1 MINIDQRKGYK
12 GTMYKACIFD
22 LDGTLADTL
31 ESLTFSVNETLK
43 EMRLPQISDSQCRQY
58 VGNGARVLMEK
69 ALACSGEE
77 QLVRIEEAMR
87 IYGRIF
93 DANCTYH
100 VVPYDGITGMLRL
113 MQQSGIRLA
122 VLSNKPH
129 RQAVHVVEEIF
140 GQGTF
145 QWIQGQT
152 EDMPRKP
159 DPTAVWMITEKL
171 GVKPSETLYIGDS
184 EVDVATGK
192 AAQIQT
198 AAVTWGFRGRKKL
211 EEAGAGLIVDSPE
224 EIMKLIKD

>member
-1 MINIDQRKGYK
+1 M
-12 GTMYKACIFD
+12 
-22 LDGTLADTL
+22 
-31 ESLTFSVNETLK
+31 
-43 EMRLPQISDSQCRQY
+43 
-58 VGNGARVLMEK
+58 
-69 ALACSGEE
+69 
-77 QLVRIEEAMR
+77 
-87 IYGRIF
+87 
-93 DANCTYH
+93 
-100 VVPYDGITGMLRL
+100 
-113 MQQSGIRLA
+113 
-122 VLSNKPH
+122 
-129 RQAVHVVEEIF
+129 VEEIF